1 MTVTRVTTYNENTM
15 QMLTVVETTTFQRD
29 AANIWRSEEREEFIN
44 WIAANPQAGDVI
56 PGAEGARKVRWK
68 RAGSGKRG
76 GTRVVYVNFLPEGF
90 LLLIAIYAK
99 SERENLTTKAIQ
111 QKR

>member
-1 MTVTRVTTYNENTM
+1 
-15 QMLTVVETTTFQRD
+15 MLQISGAVRNAKNF
-29 AANIWRSEEREEFIN
+29 N

-68 RAGSGKRG
+68 KAGAGKRG

>member
-68 RAGSGKRG
+68 KAGAGKRG

>member
-1 MTVTRVTTYNENTM
+1 
-15 QMLTVVETTTFQRD
+15 MLTISESRAFIRTMEG
-29 AANIWRSEEREEFIN
+29 IWGEGERSEFIN

-99 SERENLTTKAIQ
+99 SERENLTAKAIQ

>member
-1 MTVTRVTTYNENTM
+1 MTVTRVTAYNVGTM

-29 AANIWRSEEREEFIN
+29 AATIWRSEEREEFIN

-56 PGAEGARKVRWK
+56 PGAEGARKIRWK

-99 SERENLTTKAIQ
+99 SERENLTAKAIQ